1 MSAIGEW
8 WEKVG
13 VGDDSNSAGTTTA
26 AGGVEL
32 RLWLREHGAGTKAG
46 RGKGRGWDNGNY
58 HKATRLNPRRPS
70 PQSPQL
76 ARNHISQHSLRL
88 LRGHV

>member
-1 MSAIGEW
+1 MCALEGTSLKIYRPAGATGVSAIGEW

-32 RLWLREHGAGTKAG
+32 RLWLRRTRSGYQSRERKGTG
-46 RGKGRGWDNGNY
+46 LG
-58 HKATRLNPRRPS
+58 
-70 PQSPQL
+70 
-76 ARNHISQHSLRL
+76 
-88 LRGHV
+88 